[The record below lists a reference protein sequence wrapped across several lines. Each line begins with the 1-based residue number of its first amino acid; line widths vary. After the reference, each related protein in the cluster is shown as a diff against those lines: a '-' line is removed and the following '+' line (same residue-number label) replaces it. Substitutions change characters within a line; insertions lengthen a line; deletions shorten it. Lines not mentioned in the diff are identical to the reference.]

1 MRAFW
6 FLVLFF
12 NVFDVSSQELPGIRA
27 KIMFN
32 DGAAVNEVNGYPV
45 KLVNTLLV
53 RDRFGNRKSA
63 AYMHGSPGSYI
74 NLGSGNELKPENG
87 SISLWFKIEVI
98 IPSGKG
104 YQFNPII
111 LTKNG
116 VLDSLG
122 RNDDFFE
129 AYAIAYDI
137 KVHRITVASSQS
149 EQLQVNAHS
158 ADTINLYR
166 WHHVVLTYDY
176 NYLTLYLDGV
186 LNARLPKNFKTVF
199 SKTDSVMIGNTA
211 NKKNDRYLCGAID
224 DIQIYDRVLSSDEV
238 SELYQVVD
246 HNRYHR
252 YFVWLKWLLIVTC
265 IIAFVVWFILIRLKK
280 KVEREAEQN
289 RLNARM
295 NELETLAIRT
305 QMNPH
310 FMFNALNTLQRF
322 ILEED
327 TVNANAY
334 LVRFSGLLR
343 KLLESSLS
351 ESISLKEEMDILRD
365 YIEIEKL
372 RFDGLFEFKLET
384 NLPDPD
390 KVQVPFMLVQPFIE
404 NAIWHGL
411 LAKNNLRILGVQF
424 LDIDEKTL
432 LCRIEDNGIG
442 RKSSLTQKNPFRK
455 KSMAIEFVNQRL
467 EILGKAIGVK
477 CLVKIVDK
485 EDSEQQSL
493 GTLVEITMPKL
504 KHDLTRSYNR

>member
-1 MRAFW
+1 MRGLF
-6 FLVLFF
+6 VLLMLCMG
-12 NVFDVSSQELPGIRA
+12 FDVFPQELPGIKA
-27 KIMFN
+27 KITFN
-32 DGAAVNEVNGYPV
+32 NRTAVNEINGKPV
-45 KLVNTLLV
+45 KLVNTLFV

-63 AYMHGSPGSYI
+63 AYTHGSPGSYI
-74 NLGSGNELKPENG
+74 NLGTGNELKPENG
-87 SISLWFKIEVI
+87 SISLWFKIEVMV
-98 IPSGKG
+98 PSGTG

-129 AYAIAYDI
+129 AYTIAYDI

-166 WHHVVLTYDY
+166 WHHVVVTYDY
-176 NYLTLYLDGV
+176 NYLTLYLDG
-186 LNARLPKNFKTVF
+186 LINARLPKNFKTVF
-199 SKTDSVMIGNTA
+199 SKTDSVMMGNTA
-211 NKKNDRYLCGAID
+211 NKKNDRYLCGAVD
-224 DIQIYDRVLSSDEV
+224 DIQIYDRVLSADEV
-238 SELYQVVD
+238 NELYHTED
-246 HNRYHR
+246 PNHYRR
-252 YFVWLKWLLIVTC
+252 YFEWLTWFL
-265 IIAFVVWFILIRLKK
+265 IIAGFIAVIVWFILRRLKK
-280 KVEREAEQN
+280 NIERQAEQN

-295 NELETLAIRT
+295 NELETQAIRT

-343 KLLESSLS
+343 KLLETSLS

-372 RFDGLFEFKLET
+372 RFDKLFEYKIET
-384 NLPDPD
+384 NLPDAD
-390 KVQVPFMLVQPFIE
+390 KVQVPFMLVQPFVE

-411 LAKNNLRILGVQF
+411 LAKNDLRILTVQF
-424 LDIDEKTL
+424 LDVDENTL
-432 LCRIEDNGIG
+432 ICRIEDNGVG
-442 RKSSLTQKNPFRK
+442 RRLSLAQQNPFRK
-455 KSMAIEFVNQRL
+455 RSMAIEFVTQRL

-477 CLVKIVDK
+477 CFVKIVDK
-485 EDSEQQSL
+485 ENSEQQSL
-493 GTLVEITMPKL
+493 GTLVEIIMPKL
-504 KHDLTRSYNR
+504 KHDLARGYNR